1 MSIISPLISS
11 KKLFN
16 PSTFFIN
23 SY

>member
-1 MSIISPLISS
+1 MSIIFPLISS